1 MAKFKKKPV
10 VIEAVQWDGSNNEEC
25 LTWIGIENVDN
36 KLNYPNI
43 KTLEDA
49 CVALG
54 TTVAEQFPAEAVKHM
69 TDDEVAYRELKIV
82 AKALNQAD
90 GTAWEPDWSNDDEV
104 KYFPWMEVDT
114 TDGNK
119 AGSGF
124 SSYVCNFGRARTIV
138 GSRLC
143 FKKRELALY
152 AGKQFSEMYKRFWL
166 ISK

>member
-1 MAKFKKKPV
+1 M
-10 VIEAVQWDGSNNEEC
+10 E
-25 LTWIGIENVDN
+25 
-36 KLNYPNI
+36 NI

-90 GTAWEPDWSNDDEV
+90 GTAWEPDWSDDNQY

-124 SSYVCNFGRARTIV
+124 SDCDYVYDDTFSDV

-152 AGKQFSEMYKRFWL
+152 AGKQFSEIYKRFWL